1 MNERF
6 RAEILR
12 AAAQTRPTAFVYV
25 NLHNFKPL
33 NVLLGHQR
41 GDEHLVRVLRGLEE
55 LGRAW
60 RVGGDE
66 FVALGATADVVV
78 RARAFSWL
86 YHLVVGATEA
96 WRFRFADERRTP
108 VVPWRRFEVMCTPR
122 CGVVELPP
130 AAGPA
135 NPAELA
141 EALQR
146 AEDQCEAARATAGA
160 SVDGFA
166 PLSRGHWH
174 GEKILNAQSCPICS
188 ATSIVVADQDL
199 GWARERCDA
208 CGASYERSDV
218 LFVLG
223 EESSGGYA

>member
-6 RAEILR
+6 REEILR
-12 AAAQTRPTAFVYV
+12 AAAATRPTAFVYV
-25 NLHNFKPL
+25 DLHNFKPL
-33 NVLLGHQR
+33 NVLLGHPR
-41 GDEHLVRVLRGLEE
+41 GDEHLVRVQQGLAE

-86 YHLVVGATEA
+86 YQLVVGATEA
-96 WRFRFADERRTP
+96 WRFRFADERQTP
-108 VVPWRRFEVMCTPR
+108 VVPRRRFEVVCTPR
-122 CGVVELPP
+122 CGVVKLP
-130 AAGPA
+130 AGTGQA
-135 NPAELA
+135 SRAELA

-146 AEDQCEAARATAGA
+146 AEDRCEAARASAGE

-166 PLSRGHWH
+166 PLARGHWH
-174 GEKILNAQSCPICS
+174 GEQILAARHCPICS
-188 ATSIVVADQDL
+188 AASIVIEDQDL
-199 GWARERCDA
+199 GWARERCAA
-208 CGASYERSDV
+208 CGASYERSDS